1 MSRIVSDVAVS
12 ADGFVAGPGQT
23 LEKPLGN
30 IEHDGLHDWMFK
42 ATSENQPEV
51 DGILEAGAFIM
62 GRNMFGPDRGDWDL
76 EWEGWW
82 GPEPPYRAPVFVLAH
97 RDRADL
103 PMAGGTTF
111 KFVTEGI
118 HSALEQA
125 RQAAG
130 DRNVATAGGASTIN
144 QYLSAGLID
153 ELRVHITPITI
164 GSGERLFEGV
174 PPMAMEQV
182 SSRGTSLVTH
192 IVYRPVY

>member
-1 MSRIVSDVAVS
+1 
-12 ADGFVAGPGQT
+12 
-23 LEKPLGN
+23 
-30 IEHDGLHDWMFK
+30 
-42 ATSENQPEV
+42 
-51 DGILEAGAFIM
+51 
-62 GRNMFGPDRGDWDL
+62 
-76 EWEGWW
+76 
-82 GPEPPYRAPVFVLAH
+82 
-97 RDRADL
+97 
-103 PMAGGTTF
+103 MAGGTTF

-118 HSALEQA
+118 HSALDQA

-130 DRNVATAGGASTIN
+130 DRNVAIAGGASTIN

>member
-1 MSRIVSDVAVS
+1 
-12 ADGFVAGPGQT
+12 
-23 LEKPLGN
+23 
-30 IEHDGLHDWMFK
+30 MFK

-51 DGILEAGAFIM
+51 DGILEAGAFVM

-118 HSALEQA
+118 HSALDQA

-130 DRNVATAGGASTIN
+130 DRNVAIAGGASTIN

>member
-1 MSRIVSDVAVS
+1 
-12 ADGFVAGPGQT
+12 
-23 LEKPLGN
+23 
-30 IEHDGLHDWMFK
+30 MFK

-118 HSALEQA
+118 HSALDQA

-130 DRNVATAGGASTIN
+130 DRNVAIAGGASTIN
-144 QYLSAGLID
+144 Q
-153 ELRVHITPITI
+153 
-164 GSGERLFEGV
+164 
-174 PPMAMEQV
+174 
-182 SSRGTSLVTH
+182 
-192 IVYRPVY
+192 